1 MEEQQ
6 IPPVPQDLENFF
18 NIAFDSATRTH
29 LRQAAVWAKIST
41 ICAFVGYGIT
51 LVVAF
56 IGRPEVTLETEG
68 ASITR
73 TISTTSIL
81 GTLIAVAAGTFI
93 NYFLYRFAV
102 SSIKGIDSMDSVGT
116 NQGFSNLRTYF
127 KILGICL
134 IIGLCFAALG
144 LVVFFAGLGAAS
156 RY

>member
-18 NIAFDSATRTH
+18 NIAFDGVTRAQ

-41 ICAFVGYGIT
+41 ICAFIGYGVT
-51 LVVAF
+51 LIVAF

-68 ASITR
+68 ANVTR
-73 TISTTSIL
+73 TITSASIL
-81 GTLIAVAAGTFI
+81 GTFITVAIGAFI

-102 SSIKGIDSMDSVGT
+102 SAIKGIDSMDSIST
-116 NQGFSNLRTYF
+116 NQGFSSLRTYF

-134 IIGLCFAALG
+134 IIGLCFAALA
-144 LVVFFAGLGAAS
+144 LLVFFAGLGAAS